1 MAYYVSMPC
10 HIWIKPPSLYFTN
23 DGGESGP
30 DITVTCKTCYI
41 GGSVT
46 GNLQYE
52 GNFTEITDSI
62 KNDVP
67 DYRSMWNNLTEWIG
81 EDPDKSIPEIHPVL
95 NLDDTQRLPEAQ
107 GHFEFDGLELYL
119 DLDITLFQSATHAIP
134 LFQIPLDEFKIDD
147 LETGPKLSIDLILIA
162 SSGIDLESGIHL
174 KIDDGFAFDIDL
186 FRNISSLSL

>member
-1 MAYYVSMPC
+1 MSYLDQATLSCTSPL
-10 HIWIKPPSLYFTN
+10 LYCTN

-62 KNDVP
+62 QNDVS
-67 DYRSMWNNLTEWIG
+67 DYRGLWSNLTEWIG
-81 EDPDKSIPEIHPVL
+81 EDSDKSIPEIQPVL
-95 NLDDTQRLPEAQ
+95 NLDDTQGLPEAQ

-119 DLDITLFQSATHAIP
+119 DLDITLSQSATHAIP
-134 LFQIPLDEFKIDD
+134 LFQIPLDEFEIDD
-147 LETGPKLSIDLILIA
+147 IDIGPKLSIDLILIA
-162 SSGIDLESGIHL
+162 SSAIDLESGIHV
-174 KIDDGFAFDIDL
+174 KIDDGVAFDLDL